1 MVAFL
6 LVFLA
11 GMMLGVPIAF
21 AMLLA
26 SLFFILMDSGANL
39 IIVPQQ
45 IQDGLNSFPFLAI
58 PFFVLAGNLM
68 AEAGVIRR
76 FVQLAQVLVGH
87 LRGGLAHAVV
97 LSGALLSGVSGSGT
111 ADAAALGS
119 TMIPALE
126 KQGYKKDFAVVLCA
140 FSGALGPIIPPSIF
154 LIIYGAMGNV
164 SIGQLFLA
172 GVVPG
177 ILMVIVLMIT
187 SHIVVTVKGYGHKAP
202 RATLPQAGLALR
214 EAAFDILLPL
224 GIIGGI
230 RWGIFTPTEAGSVA
244 VLYVLIIG
252 LFIHRTLSMQQIIA
266 ASRATIQV
274 LGAVMLLIAMATIV
288 NYILALFQVSD
299 RLAGAMLTFSS
310 NPIVFL
316 LLTNLLVIFL
326 GSIIEDTAVLVLM
339 TPILVPLLDN
349 FGIDPVHFGMVLCLN
364 LTIGL
369 VAPPVGLAMFVTC
382 SIGQISIE
390 RFVKSSWPFLLALI
404 LLLIVVILVPSLSL
418 WLPSHMVRG

>member
-1 MVAFL
+1 MLIFL
-6 LVFLA
+6 VLFLVTMA
-11 GMMLGVPIAF
+11 LGFPIAF

-26 SLFFILMDSGANL
+26 SLYFILSDSGSDL

-68 AEAGVIRR
+68 AEAGVINR
-76 FVQLAQVLVGH
+76 FVQLAQTLIGH
-87 LRGGLAHAVV
+87 VRGGLAHAVI

-177 ILMVIVLMIT
+177 ILMVLVLMAT
-187 SHIVVTVKGYGHKAP
+187 SHIVVTRKGYGVQMPKT
-202 RATLPQAGLALR
+202 TLREKGLALKH
-214 EAAFDILLPL
+214 AALDLVLPL

-230 RWGIFTPTEAGSVA
+230 RWGIFTPTEAGAVA
-244 VLYVLIIG
+244 VLYVLFIG
-252 LFIHRTLSMQQIIA
+252 LVVQRNLSLAQILK
-266 ASRATIQV
+266 ASRETVGV

-288 NYILALFQVSD
+288 NYILALFQASD
-299 RLAGAMLTFSS
+299 HLAAAVIGLSS
-310 NPIVFL
+310 NPIMFL
-316 LLTNLLVIFL
+316 ILTNLLVIFL

-349 FGIDPVHFGMVLCLN
+349 FHIDPVHFGMVLCMN

-390 RFVKSSWPFLLALI
+390 RFVRESWPFLLAM
-404 LLLIVVILVPSLSL
+404 LLLLLALIVFPSISL
-418 WLPSHMVRG
+418 WLPHQMVHV

>member
-1 MVAFL
+1 MLLFL
-6 LVFLA
+6 ILFLVTMA
-11 GMMLGVPIAF
+11 LGFPIAF

-26 SLFFILMDSGANL
+26 SLYFIVSDSGSDL

-68 AEAGVIRR
+68 AEAGVINR
-76 FVQLAQVLVGH
+76 FVQLAQSLIGH
-87 LRGGLAHAVV
+87 VRGGLAHAVI

-177 ILMVIVLMIT
+177 ILMVLVLMAT
-187 SHIVVTVKGYGHKAP
+187 SHIVVTRKGYGVQMPKT
-202 RATLPQAGLALR
+202 TLAEKGLALKH
-214 EAAFDILLPL
+214 AAFDLVLPL

-230 RWGIFTPTEAGSVA
+230 RFGIFTPTEAGAVA
-244 VLYVLIIG
+244 VLYVLFIG
-252 LFIHRTLSMQQIIA
+252 LVVQRSLSFAQILKA
-266 ASRATIQV
+266 ARETVDV

-288 NYILALFQVSD
+288 NYILALFQASD
-299 RLAGAMLTFSS
+299 HLAAAVVGLSS
-310 NPIVFL
+310 NPIMFL
-316 LLTNLLVIFL
+316 ILTNLLVIFL

-349 FGIDPVHFGMVLCLN
+349 FHIDPVHFGMVLCMN

-390 RFVKSSWPFLLALI
+390 RFMRESWPFLLAL
-404 LLLIVVILVPSLSL
+404 LLLLLALIVFPSISL
-418 WLPSHMVRG
+418 WLPHQMVHV

>member
-1 MVAFL
+1 MFAFL
-6 LVFLA
+6 IVFLA
-11 GMMLGVPIAF
+11 TMFLGVPIAF

-26 SLFFILMDSGANL
+26 ALFFILNDPGSAL

-45 IQDGLNSFPFLAI
+45 IEDGLDSFPFLAI

-76 FVQLAQVLVGH
+76 FVALAQTLIGH

-97 LSGALLSGVSGSGT
+97 LSGALLAGVSGSGT

-126 KQGYKKDFAVVLCA
+126 KNGYRKDFATALCA

-177 ILMVIVLMIT
+177 ILMVLVLMVT
-187 SHIVVTVKGYGHKAP
+187 SHIIIVRKGYGHLLRKSS
-202 RATLPQAGLALR
+202 LR
-214 EAAFDILLPL
+214 EKAIALKETALDLVLPL

-230 RWGIFTPTEAGSVA
+230 RWGVFTPTEAGAVA
-244 VLYVLIIG
+244 VVYVLLIG
-252 LFIHRTLSMQQIIA
+252 FFVHRTLSVGQIIK
-266 ASRATIQV
+266 ASRETVQV

-299 RLAGAMLTFSS
+299 RLAAAMVVLSS
-310 NPIVFL
+310 NPVLFL
-316 LLTNLLVIFL
+316 ILTNLLIIFL
-326 GSIIEDTAVLVLM
+326 GSIIEDTAVLILM
-339 TPILVPLLDN
+339 TPILVPLLGQ
-349 FGIDPVHFGMVLCLN
+349 FGIDPVHFGMVICLN

-390 RFVKSSWPFLLALI
+390 QFMRAAWPFLLALV
-404 LLLIVVILVPSLSL
+404 LLLLVVILFPSISL
-418 WLPSHMVRG
+418 WLPSHMVHP

>member
-1 MVAFL
+1 MMIAFL
-6 LVFLA
+6 VVFVGA
-11 GMMLGVPIAF
+11 MFLGVPIAF
-21 AMLLA
+21 AMLVS
-26 SLFFILMDSGANL
+26 SLFFIILDRGSDL

-76 FVQLAQVLVGH
+76 FVQLAQVLIGH
-87 LRGGLAHAVV
+87 IRGGLAHAVV
-97 LSGALLSGVSGSGT
+97 LSGAMLSGVSGSGT

-126 KQGYKKDFAVVLCA
+126 KNGYKKDFAVALCA
-140 FSGALGPIIPPSIF
+140 FSGALGPILPPSIF

-164 SIGQLFLA
+164 SIGKLFLA
-172 GVVPG
+172 GIVPG
-177 ILMVIVLMIT
+177 ILMIIVLMIT
-187 SHIVVTVKGYGHKAP
+187 SHIVITRQGYGHQLP
-202 RATLPQAGLALR
+202 RSTLPQVGRAFK
-214 EAAFDILLPL
+214 EAALDLLLPI

-230 RWGIFTPTEAGSVA
+230 RYGIFTPTEAGSIA
-244 VLYVLIIG
+244 VIYVLLLG
-252 LFIHRTLSMQQIIA
+252 LFVHRTLTIRQVIS
-266 ASRATIQV
+266 ASRETIQV

-299 RLAGAMLTFSS
+299 RLAETMLAVSS
-310 NPIVFL
+310 NPIIFL
-316 LLTNLLVIFL
+316 LLTNLLIIFL
-326 GSIIEDTAVLVLM
+326 GSIIEDTAVLILM
-339 TPILVPLLDN
+339 TPLLVPLLGD
-349 FGIDPVHFGMVLCLN
+349 FGIDPVHFGMVICLN

-390 RFVKSSWPFLLALI
+390 RFVKAGWPFLVALF
-404 LLLIVVILVPSLSL
+404 LLLLVVIVFPSLSL
-418 WLPSHMVRG
+418 WLPSHMVY